1 METRYINEDVL
12 LFFDEHTKA
21 LALYEIL
28 MERAFKL
35 IPDTVIRV
43 SKTQISLINN
53 IFMDVYRS

>member
-12 LFFDEHTKA
+12 LFFDEHSKA

-28 MERAFKL
+28 MERDFKL

-43 SKTQISLINN
+43 SKTQISLRNN